1 MRKYIEIINEATAY
15 KAPMRIHAS
24 RLTGRLM
31 NLKPRMSE
39 LEGKYLLKD
48 LAMLCETILEWCEHR
63 GEVSMAMKQAVMQ
76 AKAYFPQTVE
86 MCMTNPHVPRNVRDG
101 IQLIRDELK
110 NFNVVLEGK
119 HHESEG
125 AKLKKAVKDAQAR
138 YEADDSE
145 ENRKA
150 LLSAIR
156 NQETWEGADRALASE
171 RKELN
176 ESISAE
182 EKVKWMSRQAKRFM
196 AAEPDFDASI
206 EYESD
211 LDGLVLQHPSWVTSE
226 DDLTPLGKAVR
237 SYLKA
242 HPHLIDE
249 A

>member
-31 NLKPRMSE
+31 NLKPRMSK
-39 LEGKYLLKD
+39 LEGTYLLKD
-48 LAMLCETILEWCEHR
+48 LAMLCETILEWCENR
-63 GEVSMAMKQAVMQ
+63 GEISMAMKQAVMQ

-110 NFNVVLEGK
+110 HYNVVLESK
-119 HHESEG
+119 KLEEALHTHCSECG
-125 AKLKKAVKDAQAR
+125 GELAHPSRNDVCAQCTIDKD
-138 YEADDSE
+138 
-145 ENRKA
+145 RKA
-150 LLSAIR
+150 KQL
-156 NQETWEGADRALASE
+156 D
-171 RKELN
+171 

-182 EKVKWMSRQAKRFM
+182 EKVKWMSRQAKRFL

-211 LDGLVLQHPSWVTSE
+211 LDGLTLQHPSWVNSE
-226 DDLTPLGKAVR
+226 DDLTPLGREVR
-237 SYLKA
+237 AYLKA
-242 HPHLIDE
+242 NPHLIDE